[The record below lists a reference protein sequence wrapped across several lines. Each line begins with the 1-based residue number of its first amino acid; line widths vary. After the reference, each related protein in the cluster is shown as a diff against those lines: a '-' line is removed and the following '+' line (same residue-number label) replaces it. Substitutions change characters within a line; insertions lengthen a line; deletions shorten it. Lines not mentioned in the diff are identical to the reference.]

1 MRHLHGAFEQ
11 TIFCEVAREL
21 QLFAN
26 GKRRSGPH
34 ANSRLTQ
41 VNHGAGD
48 CPPAAP
54 ELAVPL
60 DDQPDGLPV
69 VANAPAP
76 LSLTRLSRDH
86 AEQPQAMPLQ
96 WRGPRISLGSKEGAM
111 ARIDGVAP
119 VALLTGFEP
128 YGGRG
133 VNPATEVVTRLD
145 GAEIEGVRVAGRVL
159 PVSFGALRSRI
170 HELMQK
176 VAPVVVVSLGLWPGE
191 PTIRLERVAL
201 NLADFEIPDNDG
213 ALLRDDVVA
222 AAAPTAIAS
231 TLPSARSRARSSAP
245 ASRRACRRRPAPF
258 SSTRR
263 CTRSST
269 PSRPGPACR
278 AASSTYPTCPN
289 RWRRSSRT
297 CARSRCSSCTSART
311 SRR

>member
-1 MRHLHGAFEQ
+1 
-11 TIFCEVAREL
+11 
-21 QLFAN
+21 
-26 GKRRSGPH
+26 
-34 ANSRLTQ
+34 
-41 VNHGAGD
+41 
-48 CPPAAP
+48 
-54 ELAVPL
+54 
-60 DDQPDGLPV
+60 
-69 VANAPAP
+69 
-76 LSLTRLSRDH
+76 
-86 AEQPQAMPLQ
+86 MPLQ

-231 TLPSARSRARSSAP
+231 TLPLRAIEGALLRAGIPARLSTTAGTFLCNTTMYTFLHTEPAGRGVPCGFVHLPYLPEQVAALLQDLRKEQVLELHQRADL
-245 ASRRACRRRPAPF
+245 ASMSLATMVEAVRIVLGVSLA
-258 SSTRR
+258 T
-263 CTRSST
+263 
-269 PSRPGPACR
+269 
-278 AASSTYPTCPN
+278 AA
-289 RWRRSSRT
+289 
-297 CARSRCSSCTSART
+297 
-311 SRR
+311 

>member
-1 MRHLHGAFEQ
+1 
-11 TIFCEVAREL
+11 
-21 QLFAN
+21 
-26 GKRRSGPH
+26 
-34 ANSRLTQ
+34 
-41 VNHGAGD
+41 
-48 CPPAAP
+48 
-54 ELAVPL
+54 
-60 DDQPDGLPV
+60 
-69 VANAPAP
+69 
-76 LSLTRLSRDH
+76 
-86 AEQPQAMPLQ
+86 
-96 WRGPRISLGSKEGAM
+96 M

-145 GAEIEGVRVAGRVL
+145 GAEIEGARVAGHVL

-231 TLPSARSRARSSAP
+231 TLPLRAIEGALLRAGIPARLSTTAGTFLCNTTMYTFLHTEPAGRGVPCGFVHLPYLPEQVAALLQDLRKEQVLELHQRADL
-245 ASRRACRRRPAPF
+245 ASMSLATMVEAVRIVLGVSLA
-258 SSTRR
+258 T
-263 CTRSST
+263 
-269 PSRPGPACR
+269 
-278 AASSTYPTCPN
+278 AA
-289 RWRRSSRT
+289 
-297 CARSRCSSCTSART
+297 
-311 SRR
+311 